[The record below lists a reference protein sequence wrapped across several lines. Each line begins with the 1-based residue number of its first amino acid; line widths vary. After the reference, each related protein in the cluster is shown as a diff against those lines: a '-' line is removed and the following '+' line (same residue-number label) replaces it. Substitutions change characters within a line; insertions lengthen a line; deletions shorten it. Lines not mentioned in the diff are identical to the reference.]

1 MNILLTGVNGQ
12 VGWEL
17 RRTLATLGTVT
28 APTRSQLNLTD
39 EIALRSFIRAL
50 HPELIVNPAA
60 HTAVDK
66 AESEPELAR
75 KVNAIAPAIMAEEA
89 AKLGAA
95 MIHYSTDYVFDGN
108 KPGAYTEND
117 ATHPLGVYGQTKLE
131 GENAIRA
138 ANIPHLILR
147 TSWVYGLRGGN
158 FLLTMQRLFKERDQL
173 RIVAD
178 QYGAPTWSRM
188 IAEAT
193 AQMLAQ
199 QPFDR
204 DKSALHG
211 TYNLTSRGRVSWYQF
226 ARTILDLT
234 IQSGARR
241 PELIPIPGTDYPT
254 PAQRP
259 ANSVLAGEK
268 LQRSFGLSLPDWEAA
283 LELCLDCNKAV
294 STN

>member
-17 RRTLATLGTVT
+17 RRTLATLGTVN

-39 EIALRSFIRAL
+39 GEALRSFIRTL
-50 HPELIVNPAA
+50 RPDLIVNPAA

-75 KVNAIAPAIMAEEA
+75 AVNAIAPAIMAEEA

-95 MIHYSTDYVFDGN
+95 MIHYSTDYVFDGH
-108 KPGAYTEND
+108 KPGAYTED
-117 ATHPLGVYGQTKLE
+117 DTTLAIGVYGQTKLE
-131 GENAIRA
+131 GEDAIRA
-138 ANIPHLILR
+138 AGIPYLILR

-158 FLLTMQRLFKERDQL
+158 FLLTMQRLFKEREQL

-193 AQMLAQ
+193 AQILTQ
-199 QPFDR
+199 QPFAQ
-204 DKSALHG
+204 DKDALQG
-211 TYNLTSRGRVSWYQF
+211 TYHVTSRGRASWYQF
-226 ARTILDLT
+226 AQAILDHSILP
-234 IQSGARR
+234 GVKR

-259 ANSVLAGEK
+259 TNSVLAGDK
-268 LQRSFGLSLPDWEAA
+268 LLRSFGLTLPDWGVA
-283 LELCLDCNKAV
+283 LGLCLDLPGRT
-294 STN
+294 S

>member
-17 RRTLATLGTVT
+17 RRTLATLGTVS
-28 APTRSQLNLTD
+28 APTRSQLDLSD
-39 EIALRSFIRAL
+39 PGAIRSLVRSLR
-50 HPELIVNPAA
+50 PDLIVNPAA

-75 KVNAIAPAIMAEEA
+75 AVNAIAPAIMAEEA

-95 MIHYSTDYVFDGN
+95 MIHYATDYVFDGN
-108 KPGAYTEND
+108 KAGAYTED
-117 ATHPLGVYGQTKLE
+117 DTTHPLGVYGQTKLE

-138 ANIPHLILR
+138 AGIPYLILR

-158 FLLTMQRLFKERDQL
+158 FLRTMQRLFKERDQL

-193 AQMLAQ
+193 AQILAQ
-199 QPFDR
+199 QPFAPG
-204 DKSALHG
+204 KAALHG
-211 TYNLTSRGRVSWYQF
+211 TYNLTSRGRASWYQF
-226 ARTILDLT
+226 AQAILDRTIQPD
-234 IQSGARR
+234 AKR
-241 PELIPIPGTDYPT
+241 PELIPIPSTDYPT

-259 ANSVLAGEK
+259 ANSVLAGDK
-268 LQRSFGLSLPDWEAA
+268 LLRNFGLALPDWEVA
-283 LELCLDCNKAV
+283 LELCLDHLGKE
-294 STN
+294 T

>member
-17 RRTLATLGTVT
+17 RRTLATLGKVS
-28 APTRSQLNLTD
+28 APTRSQLDLTD
-39 EIALRSFIRAL
+39 PGAIRSLIRSLR
-50 HPELIVNPAA
+50 PNLIVNPAA
-60 HTAVDK
+60 HTAVEK

-75 KVNAIAPAIMAEEA
+75 AVNAIAPAIMAEEV

-108 KPGAYTEND
+108 KSGAYTED
-117 ATHPLGVYGQTKLE
+117 DTTHPLGVYGQTKLA

-138 ANIPHLILR
+138 AAIPHLILR

-158 FLLTMQRLFKERDQL
+158 FLLTMQRLFKEREQL

-193 AQMLAQ
+193 AQILAQ
-199 QPFDR
+199 QPFGQG
-204 DKSALHG
+204 KEALHG
-211 TYNLTSRGRVSWYQF
+211 TYHLSSRGRASWYQF
-226 ARTILDLT
+226 AQAILDQT
-234 IQSGARR
+234 IQPGAKR
-241 PELIPIPGTDYPT
+241 PELIPIPSTDYPT
-254 PAQRP
+254 PARRP
-259 ANSVLAGEK
+259 ANSVLAGDK
-268 LQRSFGLSLPDWEAA
+268 LLRSFGLLLPDWDAA
-283 LELCLDCNKAV
+283 LGLCLDKPEKE
-294 STN
+294 T

>member
-17 RRTLATLGTVT
+17 LRTLATLGIVS
-28 APTRSQLNLTD
+28 APTRSQLDLTD
-39 EIALRSFIRAL
+39 VDAIRSLIRTLR
-50 HPELIVNPAA
+50 PNLIVNPAA

-75 KVNAIAPAIMAEEA
+75 AVNAIAPAIMAEEA

-108 KPGAYTEND
+108 KPGAYTEDD

-138 ANIPHLILR
+138 AAIPHLILR

-158 FLLTMQRLFKERDQL
+158 FLLTMQRLFKECEQL
-173 RIVAD
+173 RVVAD

-193 AQMLAQ
+193 AQILAQ
-199 QPFDR
+199 QPFGR
-204 DKSALHG
+204 GKEALHG
-211 TYNLTSRGRVSWYQF
+211 TYNLTSRGRASWYQF
-226 ARTILDLT
+226 AQAILDQN
-234 IQSGARR
+234 IQPGAKP
-241 PELIPIPGTDYPT
+241 PELIPIPSTDYPT

-259 ANSVLAGEK
+259 ANSVLAGDK
-268 LQRSFGLSLPDWEAA
+268 LLRSFGLTLPDWDAA
-283 LELCLDCNKAV
+283 LGLCLDRSGKEA
-294 STN
+294 

>member
-17 RRTLATLGTVT
+17 RRTLATLGKVS
-28 APTRSQLNLTD
+28 APTRSQLDLTD
-39 EIALRSFIRAL
+39 PGAIRSLIRSLR
-50 HPELIVNPAA
+50 PNLIVNPAA

-75 KVNAIAPAIMAEEA
+75 AVNAIAPAIMAEEV

-108 KPGAYTEND
+108 KPGAYTED
-117 ATHPLGVYGQTKLE
+117 DTTHPLGVYGQTKLE

-138 ANIPHLILR
+138 AAIPHLILR
-147 TSWVYGLRGGN
+147 TSWVYGLRAGN
-158 FLLTMQRLFKERDQL
+158 FLLTMQRLFKEREQL

-193 AQMLAQ
+193 AQILAQ
-199 QPFDR
+199 QPFGQG
-204 DKSALHG
+204 KEALHG
-211 TYNLTSRGRVSWYQF
+211 TYHLSSRGRASWYQF
-226 ARTILDLT
+226 AQAILDQT
-234 IQSGARR
+234 TQAGAKR
-241 PELIPIPGTDYPT
+241 PELIPIPSTDYPT
-254 PAQRP
+254 PARRP
-259 ANSVLAGEK
+259 ANSVLAGDK
-268 LQRSFGLSLPDWEAA
+268 LLRSFGLLLPDWDAA
-283 LELCLDCNKAV
+283 LGLCLDKPEKE
-294 STN
+294 T

>member
-17 RRTLATLGTVT
+17 RRTLATLGTVS

-39 EIALRSFIRAL
+39 VDAIRSIIRSLR
-50 HPELIVNPAA
+50 PDLIVNPAA

-75 KVNAIAPAIMAEEA
+75 AVNAIAPAIMAEEA

-95 MIHYSTDYVFDGN
+95 MIHYATDYVFDGN
-108 KPGAYTEND
+108 QPGAYTED
-117 ATHPLGVYGQTKLE
+117 DTTHPLGVYGRTKLE

-138 ANIPHLILR
+138 VGIPHLILR

-158 FLLTMQRLFKERDQL
+158 FLRTMQHLFKERDQL

-193 AQMLAQ
+193 AQILAQ
-199 QPFDR
+199 QPFAPG
-204 DKSALHG
+204 KAALHG
-211 TYNLTSRGRVSWYQF
+211 TYNLTSRGRASWYQF
-226 ARTILDLT
+226 AQAILDRTI
-234 IQSGARR
+234 QPGAKR
-241 PELIPIPGTDYPT
+241 PELIPIPSTDYPT

-259 ANSVLAGEK
+259 ANSVLAGDK
-268 LQRSFGLSLPDWEAA
+268 LLRNFGLALPDWEVA
-283 LELCLDCNKAV
+283 LELCLDHPGKE
-294 STN
+294 T

>member
-1 MNILLTGVNGQ
+1 VNILLTGVNGQ

-17 RRTLATLGTVT
+17 LRTLATLGIVS
-28 APTRSQLNLTD
+28 APTRSQLDLTD
-39 EIALRSFIRAL
+39 VDAIRSLIRTLR
-50 HPELIVNPAA
+50 PNLIVNPAA

-75 KVNAIAPAIMAEEA
+75 AVNAIAPAIMAEEA

-108 KPGAYTEND
+108 KPGAYTEDD

-138 ANIPHLILR
+138 AAIPHLILR

-158 FLLTMQRLFKERDQL
+158 FLLTMQRLFKECEQL
-173 RIVAD
+173 RVVAD

-193 AQMLAQ
+193 AQILAQ
-199 QPFDR
+199 QPFGR
-204 DKSALHG
+204 GKEALHG
-211 TYNLTSRGRVSWYQF
+211 TYNLTSRGRASWYQF
-226 ARTILDLT
+226 AQAILDQN
-234 IQSGARR
+234 IQPGAKP
-241 PELIPIPGTDYPT
+241 PELIPIPSTDYPT

-259 ANSVLAGEK
+259 ANSVLAGDK
-268 LQRSFGLSLPDWEAA
+268 LLRSFGLTLPDWDAA
-283 LELCLDCNKAV
+283 LGLCLDRSGKEA
-294 STN
+294 

>member
-17 RRTLATLGTVT
+17 RRTLATLGTVN

-39 EIALRSFIRAL
+39 GVALRSFIRTL
-50 HPELIVNPAA
+50 CPDLIVNPAA

-75 KVNAIAPAIMAEEA
+75 AVNAIAPAIMAEEA

-95 MIHYSTDYVFDGN
+95 MIHYSTDYVFDGH
-108 KPGAYTEND
+108 KPGAYTEDD

-131 GENAIRA
+131 GEDAIRA
-138 ANIPHLILR
+138 AGIPYLILR

-158 FLLTMQRLFKERDQL
+158 FLLTMQRLFKEREQL

-193 AQMLAQ
+193 AQILTQ
-199 QPFDR
+199 QPFAQ
-204 DKSALHG
+204 DKDALQG
-211 TYNLTSRGRVSWYQF
+211 TYHVTSRGRASWYQF
-226 ARTILDLT
+226 AQAILDHSILT
-234 IQSGARR
+234 GVKR
-241 PELIPIPGTDYPT
+241 PELIPIPSTDYPT

-259 ANSVLAGEK
+259 TNSVLAGDK
-268 LQRSFGLSLPDWEAA
+268 LLRSFGLTLPDWGVA
-283 LELCLDCNKAV
+283 LGLCLDLPGRT
-294 STN
+294 S

>member
-17 RRTLATLGTVT
+17 RRTLATLGTVS
-28 APTRSQLNLTD
+28 APTRSQLDLTD
-39 EIALRSFIRAL
+39 VDAIRSLIRTLR
-50 HPELIVNPAA
+50 PDLIVNPAA

-75 KVNAIAPAIMAEEA
+75 AVNAIAPAIMAEEA

-108 KPGAYTEND
+108 KPGAYTEDD

-138 ANIPHLILR
+138 AAIPHLILR

-158 FLLTMQRLFKERDQL
+158 FLLTMQRLFKEREQL

-193 AQMLAQ
+193 AQILAQ
-199 QPFDR
+199 QPFGR
-204 DKSALHG
+204 GKEALHG
-211 TYNLTSRGRVSWYQF
+211 TYNLTSRGRASWYQF
-226 ARTILDLT
+226 AQAILDQN
-234 IQSGARR
+234 IQTGAKR
-241 PELIPIPGTDYPT
+241 PELIPIPSTDYPT

-259 ANSVLAGEK
+259 ANSVLAGDK
-268 LQRSFGLSLPDWEAA
+268 LLHSFGLQLPDWDVA
-283 LELCLDCNKAV
+283 LGLCLDRSGKEA
-294 STN
+294 